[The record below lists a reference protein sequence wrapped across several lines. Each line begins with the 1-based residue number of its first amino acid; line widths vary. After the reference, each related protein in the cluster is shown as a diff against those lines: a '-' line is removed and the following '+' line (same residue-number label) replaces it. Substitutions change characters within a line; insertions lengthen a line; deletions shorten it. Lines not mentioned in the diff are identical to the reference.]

1 MIGNGITQPGARQ
14 MPVSKKPRRKK
25 PNLQCSK
32 GTSTAVTVPDPRAME
47 GFMSAIGGR
56 RTNDATAKAQE
67 VMYVAWDQTTARA
80 RIALARKA
88 LAISPL
94 CADAYVLLAE
104 EDARSAEEAL
114 EYYRKGV
121 EAGEQAI
128 GPKGFREYVGHFW
141 GFLETRPY
149 MRARAGLAAT
159 LSALGDVAAAI
170 SNYRDMLR
178 LNPNDNQ
185 GIRYVLAGCLM
196 KSGDTEALKTL
207 LKQYEEDGS
216 ALWLYT
222 RTLIAFR
229 ESEAGDEKAEELAR
243 KACKA
248 NSHVPAALAGTK
260 KVKPSTDGYI
270 TIGGEDEAAHYV
282 TEWGFDWLTTPGAVD
297 WLTKVAAEMAS
308 TRAERRVV

>member
-1 MIGNGITQPGARQ
+1 MT
-14 MPVSKKPRRKK
+14 VSKKPRQKK
-25 PNLQCSK
+25 PNLQSSK
-32 GTSTAVTVPDPRAME
+32 GTSTAVTVPDRRAME

-56 RTNDATAKAQE
+56 RANDATARAQE
-67 VMYVAWDQTTARA
+67 VMYDAWDQTTAPA

-104 EDARSAEEAL
+104 EDAKSAEEAL

-121 EAGEQAI
+121 EAGEQAL
-128 GPKGFREYVGHFW
+128 GPKGFKEYAGHFW

-159 LSALGDVAAAI
+159 LNALGDVAAAI

-243 KACKA
+243 NAWKA

-282 TEWGFDWLTTPGAVD
+282 NEWGFDWLTTPGAVD

-308 TRAERRVV
+308 TRTERRVVH

>member
-1 MIGNGITQPGARQ
+1 
-14 MPVSKKPRRKK
+14 
-25 PNLQCSK
+25 
-32 GTSTAVTVPDPRAME
+32 
-47 GFMSAIGGR
+47 
-56 RTNDATAKAQE
+56 
-67 VMYVAWDQTTARA
+67 MYDAWDQTTAPA

-94 CADAYVLLAE
+94 CADAYVLLAK
-104 EDARSAEEAL
+104 EDAKSPEEAL

-121 EAGEQAI
+121 EAGEQAL
-128 GPKGFREYVGHFW
+128 GPKGKGFKEYAGHFW

-149 MRARAGLAAT
+149 MRARAGQAAT
-159 LSALGDVAAAI
+159 LSALGDVEAAI

-178 LNPNDNQ
+178 LNPDDNQ
-185 GIRYVLAGCLM
+185 GIRYVLAVCLM

-207 LKQYEEDGS
+207 LKQYEEDAR

-222 RTLIAFR
+222 RALIAFR
-229 ESEAGDEKAEELAR
+229 ESEAGDEKGEELAR
-243 KACKA
+243 KAWKA

-282 TEWGFDWLTTPGAVD
+282 NKWGFDWLTTPGAVD

-308 TRAERRVV
+308 TRTERRVVH